1 MLKTNNSHN
10 FIVVVQI
17 VVNSDLSDFQLFQ
30 LLFSH
35 QDNSGPKTQSNL
47 MLNIQTVRNPHTA
60 IFSCSSKQ
68 S

>member
-1 MLKTNNSHN
+1 MLKTSNSHN
-10 FIVVVQI
+10 FIVVVKI
-17 VVNSDLSDFQLFQ
+17 VVNSDLNDFQSFQ
-30 LLFSH
+30 LIFLH
-35 QDNSGPKTQSNL
+35 QNNSGPKTQSNL